1 MVPEILGSLLHHC
14 SKTKA
19 FHYGPSLHAAAIKSG
34 LQGDVLISN
43 HILNMYAKCG
53 NINFASQIF
62 NEMSKRNLVTWSA
75 MIAGYDQDG
84 KHLMA
89 ISLYSQMPLEPNEF
103 VLASAL
109 SSCANLLALKLGRQ
123 IHSQSIK
130 LGCSSIS
137 FVSNSLIS
145 MYMKNGQCSDALSV
159 FALTPSLTDVSYNT
173 IIMGLV
179 ESNQRE
185 KAFEV
190 YRSMCQQGLVP
201 DRFTFVGLLGTCNT
215 AHDLGKGMLL
225 HGQTIKLKLDGTA
238 FIGNIIMTMYSNL
251 NLLNEAD
258 KIFRSIKEKDVIS
271 WNTLIASCSRCDDH
285 SKALVVFRE
294 MVEYFDG
301 GPDEFTYASL
311 LSACAG
317 MGSMQFGRQIHAHLI
332 RKSSSVD
339 IGVVN
344 ALVNMYAKCGCIQ
357 YAYTTFRLMTSR
369 NLVSWNSV
377 IAGFAN
383 HGHGKKVM
391 KLFEEMMSVGLKPD
405 SVTFLGLLIA
415 CNHAG
420 LVDEGLYY
428 FNTMNEIYGL
438 TPDIEHFSCLIDLL
452 GRAGRLK
459 DAEEYMQRY
468 PFGNDS
474 VVLGCLLS
482 ACRLHGDVVIGE
494 RMAKKL
500 LQLQP
505 VSTSPYVL
513 LSNLYASDEKWDSVA
528 EARKMLKSCGLKKE
542 AGHSLI
548 EVKGSVEK
556 FTIGNFANSRIEE
569 IVNVLGTLSCGWD
582 EEIILLDSA

>member
-19 FHYGPSLHAAAIKSG
+19 FRYGLSVHAMAIKSG
-34 LQGDVLISN
+34 LRDDVVISN

-53 NINFASQIF
+53 NINFASQVF
-62 NEMSKRNLVTWSA
+62 NEMSERNLVTWSA
-75 MIAGYDQDG
+75 MISGYSQDG

-89 ISLYSQMPLEPNEF
+89 INLYSQMPLEPNEF

-109 SSCANLLALKLGRQ
+109 SSCSNLSALKLGRQ
-123 IHSQSIK
+123 IHAQSIK

-145 MYMKNGQCSDALSV
+145 MYMKNGQCGDALSV
-159 FALTPSLTDVSYNT
+159 FARTPNLTDVSYNA

-185 KAFEV
+185 EAFEV
-190 YRSMCQQGLVP
+190 YKCMCRQGLVP
-201 DRFTFVGLLGTCNT
+201 DCFTFVGLLGTCNSEG
-215 AHDLGKGMLL
+215 DLGKGMQL
-225 HGQTIKLKLDGTA
+225 HSQTMKLKLDGTA
-238 FIGNIIMTMYSNL
+238 FIGNVIMIMYSNI
-251 NLLNEAD
+251 NLLDEAE
-258 KIFRSIKEKDVIS
+258 KVFRSIKEKDVIS
-271 WNTLIASCSRCDDH
+271 WNTLIAACSRCDDH
-285 SKALVVFRE
+285 SKALRVFRE
-294 MVEYFDG
+294 MLEYFDG
-301 GPDEFTYASL
+301 RPDEFTYASV
-311 LSACAG
+311 LSASAG
-317 MGSMQFGRQIHAHLI
+317 MGSMQFGRQIHAHII
-332 RKSSSVD
+332 RTSSSVD
-339 IGVVN
+339 IGVGN

-357 YAYTTFRLMTSR
+357 YAYTAFRLMTCH

-383 HGHGKKVM
+383 HGHGKEVI
-391 KLFEEMMSVGLKPD
+391 KLFEEIRNVGLKPD

-420 LVDEGLYY
+420 LVDEGLDY
-428 FNTMNEIYGL
+428 FNTMNEIYGV

-468 PFGNDS
+468 SFGHDP

-500 LQLQP
+500 LQLRP

-528 EARKMLKSCGLKKE
+528 EARKMLKGCGLKKE

-548 EVKGSVEK
+548 EVKGFVEK
-556 FTIGNFANSRIEE
+556 FTIGDFSNSRIEE
-569 IVNVLGTLSCGWD
+569 IMKVLGALGCGWD
-582 EEIILLDSA
+582 EETFLLDSA

>member
-14 SKTKA
+14 SKTKG
-19 FHYGPSLHAAAIKSG
+19 FCYGLSLHAAAIKSG
-34 LQGDVLISN
+34 LRDDVVISN

-53 NINFASQIF
+53 NINFASQVF
-62 NEMSKRNLVTWSA
+62 NEMSERNLITWSA
-75 MIAGYDQDG
+75 MISGYSQDG

-89 ISLYSQMPLEPNEF
+89 INLYSQMPLEPNEF

-109 SSCANLLALKLGRQ
+109 SSCSNLLALKLGRQ
-123 IHSQSIK
+123 IHAQSIK

-145 MYMKNGQCSDALSV
+145 MYMKNGQCGDALSV
-159 FALTPSLTDVSYNT
+159 FARTPNLTDVSYNA

-190 YRSMCQQGLVP
+190 YKCMCRQGLLP
-201 DRFTFVGLLGTCNT
+201 DCFTFVGLLGTCNSED
-215 AHDLGKGMLL
+215 DLGKGMQL
-225 HGQTIKLKLDGTA
+225 HSQTMKLKLDGTA
-238 FIGNIIMTMYSNL
+238 FIGNVIMIMYSNI
-251 NLLNEAD
+251 NLLDEAE
-258 KIFRSIKEKDVIS
+258 KVFRSIKEKDVIS
-271 WNTLIASCSRCDDH
+271 WNTLIAACSRCDDH
-285 SKALVVFRE
+285 SKALRVFRE
-294 MVEYFDG
+294 MLEYFDG
-301 GPDEFTYASL
+301 RPDEFTYASV
-311 LSACAG
+311 LSASAG
-317 MGSMQFGRQIHAHLI
+317 MGSMQFGRQIHAHII
-332 RKSSSVD
+332 RTSPSVD
-339 IGVVN
+339 IGVGN

-357 YAYTTFRLMTSR
+357 YAYTAFRLMTCH

-383 HGHGKKVM
+383 HGHGKEVI
-391 KLFEEMMSVGLKPD
+391 KLFEEMRNVGLKPD

-420 LVDEGLYY
+420 LVDEGLDY
-428 FNTMNEIYGL
+428 FNTMNEIYGV

-468 PFGNDS
+468 PFGHDP

-500 LQLQP
+500 LQLRP

-528 EARKMLKSCGLKKE
+528 EARKMLKGCGLKKE

-556 FTIGNFANSRIEE
+556 FTIGDFSNSRIEE
-569 IVNVLGTLSCGWD
+569 IMKVLGALGCGWD
-582 EEIILLDSA
+582 EETFLLDSA

>member
-19 FHYGPSLHAAAIKSG
+19 FRYGLSLHAAAIKSG
-34 LQGDVLISN
+34 LRDDVVISN

-53 NINFASQIF
+53 NINFASQVF
-62 NEMSKRNLVTWSA
+62 NEMSERNLVTWSA
-75 MIAGYDQDG
+75 MISGYSQDG

-89 ISLYSQMPLEPNEF
+89 INLYSQMPLAPNEF

-109 SSCANLLALKLGRQ
+109 SSCSNLLALKLGRQ
-123 IHSQSIK
+123 IHAQSIK

-145 MYMKNGQCSDALSV
+145 MYMKNGQCGDALSV
-159 FALTPSLTDVSYNT
+159 FARTPNLTDVSYNA

-185 KAFEV
+185 EAFEV
-190 YRSMCQQGLVP
+190 YKCMCRQGLVP
-201 DRFTFVGLLGTCNT
+201 DCFTFVGLLGTCNSED
-215 AHDLGKGMLL
+215 DLGKGMQL
-225 HGQTIKLKLDGTA
+225 HSQTMKLKLDGTA
-238 FIGNIIMTMYSNL
+238 FIGNVIMIMYSNINML
-251 NLLNEAD
+251 DEAE
-258 KIFRSIKEKDVIS
+258 KVFRSIKEKDVIS
-271 WNTLIASCSRCDDH
+271 WNTLIAACSRCDDH
-285 SKALVVFRE
+285 SKALRVFRE
-294 MVEYFDG
+294 MLEYFDG
-301 GPDEFTYASL
+301 RPDEFTYASV
-311 LSACAG
+311 LSASAG
-317 MGSMQFGRQIHAHLI
+317 MGSMQFGRQIHANII
-332 RKSSSVD
+332 RTSSSVD
-339 IGVVN
+339 IGVGN

-357 YAYTTFRLMTSR
+357 YSYTAFRLMTCH

-383 HGHGKKVM
+383 HGHGKEVI
-391 KLFEEMMSVGLKPD
+391 KLFEEMKSVGLKPD

-420 LVDEGLYY
+420 LVDEGLDY
-428 FNTMNEIYGL
+428 FNTMNEIYGV

-468 PFGNDS
+468 PFGHDP

-500 LQLQP
+500 LQLRP

-528 EARKMLKSCGLKKE
+528 EARKMLKGCGLKKE

-548 EVKGSVEK
+548 EVKGFVEK
-556 FTIGNFANSRIEE
+556 FTIGDFSNSRIEE
-569 IVNVLGTLSCGWD
+569 IMKVLGALGCGWD
-582 EEIILLDSA
+582 EETFLLDSA

>member
-1 MVPEILGSLLHHC
+1 MVPEILGSILHHC

-19 FHYGPSLHAAAIKSG
+19 FHYGLSLHAATIKSG
-34 LQGDVLISN
+34 LQGDVFISN

-75 MIAGYDQDG
+75 MISGYDQDG

-89 ISLYSQMPLEPNEF
+89 INLYSQMPLEPNEF

-109 SSCANLLALKLGRQ
+109 SSCANLLALKLGKQ
-123 IHSQSIK
+123 IHAQSIK

-145 MYMKNGQCSDALSV
+145 MYMKNDQCGDALSV
-159 FALTPSLTDVSYNT
+159 FARTPNLTDVSYNT

-190 YRSMCQQGLVP
+190 YKSMCQQGLVP
-201 DRFTFVGLLGTCNT
+201 DRFTFVGLLGTD
-215 AHDLGKGMLL
+215 DLEKGMQL
-225 HGQTIKLKLDGTA
+225 HSQTIKLNLDKTA
-238 FIGNIIMTMYSNL
+238 FIGNIIMIMYSNL
-251 NLLNEAD
+251 NLLDEAD
-258 KIFRSIKEKDVIS
+258 KGFRSIKEKDVIS
-271 WNTLIASCSRCDDH
+271 WNTLIAACSRCDDH

-294 MVEYFDG
+294 MVEYYDG
-301 GPDEFTYASL
+301 RPDEFTYASL
-311 LSACAG
+311 LSASAG
-317 MGSMQFGRQIHAHLI
+317 MGSIQFGQQIHAHLI
-332 RKSSSVD
+332 RTNSSVD
-339 IGVVN
+339 IGVGN
-344 ALVNMYAKCGCIQ
+344 SLVNMYAKCGCIQ
-357 YAYTTFRLMTSR
+357 YAYTAFRLMTCR

-383 HGHGKKVM
+383 HGDGRKVI
-391 KLFEEMMSVGLKPD
+391 KLFEEMKSVGLKPD
-405 SVTFLGLLIA
+405 AVTFLGLLIA

-420 LVDEGLYY
+420 LVDEGLDF
-428 FNTMNEIYGL
+428 FNTMNEIYGV

-459 DAEEYMQRY
+459 DAEEYMKRY

-542 AGHSLI
+542 AGHSLV

-556 FTIGNFANSRIEE
+556 FTIGNFSNSRIEE
-569 IVNVLGTLSCGWD
+569 IVNVLWTLGCGLD

>member
-19 FHYGPSLHAAAIKSG
+19 FRYGLSLHAAAIKSG
-34 LQGDVLISN
+34 LRDDVVISN

-53 NINFASQIF
+53 NINFASQVF
-62 NEMSKRNLVTWSA
+62 NEMSERNLVTWSA
-75 MIAGYDQDG
+75 MISGYSQDG

-89 ISLYSQMPLEPNEF
+89 INLYSQMTLEPNEF

-109 SSCANLLALKLGRQ
+109 SSCSNLLALKLGRQ
-123 IHSQSIK
+123 IHAQSIK

-145 MYMKNGQCSDALSV
+145 MYMKNGQCGDALSV
-159 FALTPSLTDVSYNT
+159 FARTPNLTDVSYNA

-179 ESNQRE
+179 ESSQRE

-190 YRSMCQQGLVP
+190 YKCMCRQGLVP
-201 DRFTFVGLLGTCNT
+201 DCFTFVGLLGTCNS
-215 AHDLGKGMLL
+215 ADVLGKGIQL
-225 HGQTIKLKLDGTA
+225 HSQTMKLKLDGTA
-238 FIGNIIMTMYSNL
+238 FIGNVIMIMYSNI
-251 NLLNEAD
+251 NLLDEAE
-258 KIFRSIKEKDVIS
+258 KVFRSIKEKDVIS
-271 WNTLIASCSRCDDH
+271 WNTLVAACSRCDDH
-285 SKALVVFRE
+285 SKALGVFRE
-294 MVEYFDG
+294 MLEYFDG
-301 GPDEFTYASL
+301 RPDEFTYASV
-311 LSACAG
+311 LSASAG
-317 MGSMQFGRQIHAHLI
+317 MGSMQFGRQIHANII
-332 RKSSSVD
+332 RTSSSVD
-339 IGVVN
+339 IGVGN

-357 YAYTTFRLMTSR
+357 YAYTAFRLMTCH

-383 HGHGKKVM
+383 HGHGKEVI
-391 KLFEEMMSVGLKPD
+391 KLFEEMKSVGLKPD

-420 LVDEGLYY
+420 LVDEGLDY
-428 FNTMNEIYGL
+428 FNTMNEIYGV

-468 PFGNDS
+468 PFGHDP

-482 ACRLHGDVVIGE
+482 ACRLHGDVIIGE

-500 LQLQP
+500 LQLRP

-528 EARKMLKSCGLKKE
+528 EARKMLKGCGLKKE

-556 FTIGNFANSRIEE
+556 FTIGDFSNSRIEE
-569 IVNVLGTLSCGWD
+569 IMKVLGALGCGWD
-582 EEIILLDSA
+582 EETFLLDSA

>member
-19 FHYGPSLHAAAIKSG
+19 FRYGLSVHAMAIKSG
-34 LQGDVLISN
+34 LRDDVVISN

-53 NINFASQIF
+53 NINFASQVF
-62 NEMSKRNLVTWSA
+62 NEMSERNLVTWSA
-75 MIAGYDQDG
+75 MISGYSQDG

-89 ISLYSQMPLEPNEF
+89 INLYSQMTLEPNEF

-109 SSCANLLALKLGRQ
+109 SSCSNLLALKLGRQ
-123 IHSQSIK
+123 IHAQSIK

-145 MYMKNGQCSDALSV
+145 MYMKNGQCGDALSV
-159 FALTPSLTDVSYNT
+159 FARTPNLTDVSYNA

-185 KAFEV
+185 EAFEV
-190 YRSMCQQGLVP
+190 YKCMCRQGLVP
-201 DRFTFVGLLGTCNT
+201 DCFTFVGLLGTCNSED
-215 AHDLGKGMLL
+215 DLGKGMQL
-225 HGQTIKLKLDGTA
+225 HSQTMKLKLDGTA
-238 FIGNIIMTMYSNL
+238 FIGNVIMIMYSNINML
-251 NLLNEAD
+251 DEAE
-258 KIFRSIKEKDVIS
+258 KVFRSIKEKDVIS
-271 WNTLIASCSRCDDH
+271 WNTLIAACSRCDDH
-285 SKALVVFRE
+285 SKALRVFRE
-294 MVEYFDG
+294 MLEYFDG
-301 GPDEFTYASL
+301 RPDEFTYASV
-311 LSACAG
+311 LSASAG
-317 MGSMQFGRQIHAHLI
+317 MGSMQFGRQIHANII
-332 RKSSSVD
+332 RTSSSVD
-339 IGVVN
+339 IGVGN

-357 YAYTTFRLMTSR
+357 YAYTAFRLMTCH

-383 HGHGKKVM
+383 HGHGKEVI
-391 KLFEEMMSVGLKPD
+391 KLFEEMKSVGLKPD

-420 LVDEGLYY
+420 LVDEGLDY
-428 FNTMNEIYGL
+428 FNTMNEIYGV

-468 PFGNDS
+468 SFGHDP

-500 LQLQP
+500 LQLRP

-528 EARKMLKSCGLKKE
+528 EARKMLKGCGLKKE

-548 EVKGSVEK
+548 EVKGFVEK
-556 FTIGNFANSRIEE
+556 FTIGDFSNSRIEE
-569 IVNVLGTLSCGWD
+569 IMKVLGALGCGWD
-582 EEIILLDSA
+582 EETFLLDSA

>member
-19 FHYGPSLHAAAIKSG
+19 FHYGLSLHAAAIKSG

-53 NINFASQIF
+53 NINFACQIF

-215 AHDLGKGMLL
+215 AHDLGKGMQL
-225 HGQTIKLKLDGTA
+225 HSQTIKLKLDGTA

-271 WNTLIASCSRCDDH
+271 WNTLIAACSRCDDH

-301 GPDEFTYASL
+301 GPDEFTFASL

-317 MGSMQFGRQIHAHLI
+317 MGSLQFGRQIHAHLI

-357 YAYTTFRLMTSR
+357 YAYTTFRLMNFR

-377 IAGFAN
+377 IAAFAN
-383 HGHGKKVM
+383 HGHGKKVT
-391 KLFEEMMSVGLKPD
+391 KLFKEMMSDGLKPD

-428 FNTMNEIYGL
+428 FNTMNEIYGV

-459 DAEEYMQRY
+459 DAEEHMQRY

-569 IVNVLGTLSCGWD
+569 IVNVLGTLGCGWD

>member
-19 FHYGPSLHAAAIKSG
+19 FHYGLSLHAAAIKSG
-34 LQGDVLISN
+34 LQGDVFISN

-53 NINFASQIF
+53 NINFASQVF

-75 MIAGYDQDG
+75 MISGYDQDG

-89 ISLYSQMPLEPNEF
+89 INLYSQMPLEPNEF

-109 SSCANLLALKLGRQ
+109 SSCANLLALKLGKQ
-123 IHSQSIK
+123 IHAQSIK

-145 MYMKNGQCSDALSV
+145 MYMKNGRCSDALSV
-159 FALTPSLTDVSYNT
+159 FTRSPNPTDVSYNT

-190 YRSMCQQGLVP
+190 YKSMCQQGLVP
-201 DRFTFVGLLGTCNT
+201 DRFTFVGLLGTD
-215 AHDLGKGMLL
+215 DLGKGMQL
-225 HGQTIKLKLDGTA
+225 HSQTIKLNLDGTA

-251 NLLNEAD
+251 NLLDEAD
-258 KIFRSIKEKDVIS
+258 KVFRTIKEKDVIS
-271 WNTLIASCSRCDDH
+271 WNTFIAACSRCDDH
-285 SKALVVFRE
+285 SKALVIFKE

-301 GPDEFTYASL
+301 RPDEFTYASL
-311 LSACAG
+311 LSASAG

-332 RKSSSVD
+332 RTNSNVD
-339 IGVVN
+339 IGVGN
-344 ALVNMYAKCGCIQ
+344 ALVNMYAKCGCIR
-357 YAYTTFRLMTSR
+357 YAYTAFRLMTCH

-383 HGHGKKVM
+383 HGHGKEVI
-391 KLFEEMMSVGLKPD
+391 KLFEEMKSVGLKPD
-405 SVTFLGLLIA
+405 SVTFLELLIA

-420 LVDEGLYY
+420 LVNEGLDY
-428 FNTMNEIYGL
+428 FNTMNEIYGV

-474 VVLGCLLS
+474 VILGCLLS

-548 EVKGSVEK
+548 EVKGVVEK
-556 FTIGNFANSRIEE
+556 FTIGNFSNSRIEE
-569 IVNVLGTLSCGWD
+569 IVNVLGTLGCGWD

>member
-1 MVPEILGSLLHHC
+1 
-14 SKTKA
+14 
-19 FHYGPSLHAAAIKSG
+19 
-34 LQGDVLISN
+34 
-43 HILNMYAKCG
+43 MYAKCG
-53 NINFASQIF
+53 NINFASQVF
-62 NEMSKRNLVTWSA
+62 NEMSERNLVTWSA
-75 MIAGYDQDG
+75 MISGYSQDG

-89 ISLYSQMPLEPNEF
+89 INLYSQMTLEPNEF

-109 SSCANLLALKLGRQ
+109 SSCSNLLALKLGRQ
-123 IHSQSIK
+123 IHAQSIK

-145 MYMKNGQCSDALSV
+145 MYMKNGQCGDALSV
-159 FALTPSLTDVSYNT
+159 FARTPNLTDVSYNA

-179 ESNQRE
+179 ESSQRE

-190 YRSMCQQGLVP
+190 YKCMCRQGLVP
-201 DRFTFVGLLGTCNT
+201 DCFTFVGLLGTCNS
-215 AHDLGKGMLL
+215 ADVLGKGIQL
-225 HGQTIKLKLDGTA
+225 HSQTMKLKLDGTA
-238 FIGNIIMTMYSNL
+238 FIGNVIMIMYSNI
-251 NLLNEAD
+251 NLLDEAE
-258 KIFRSIKEKDVIS
+258 KVFRSIKEKDVIS
-271 WNTLIASCSRCDDH
+271 WNTLVAACSRCDDH
-285 SKALVVFRE
+285 SKALGVFRE
-294 MVEYFDG
+294 MLEYFDG
-301 GPDEFTYASL
+301 RPDEFTYASV
-311 LSACAG
+311 LSASAG
-317 MGSMQFGRQIHAHLI
+317 MGSMQFGRQIHANII
-332 RKSSSVD
+332 RTSSSVD
-339 IGVVN
+339 IGVGN

-357 YAYTTFRLMTSR
+357 YAYTAFRLMTCH

-383 HGHGKKVM
+383 HGHGKEVI
-391 KLFEEMMSVGLKPD
+391 KLFEEMKSVGLKPD

-420 LVDEGLYY
+420 LVDEGLDY
-428 FNTMNEIYGL
+428 FNTMNEIYGV

-468 PFGNDS
+468 PFGHDP

-482 ACRLHGDVVIGE
+482 ACRLHGDVIIGE

-500 LQLQP
+500 LQLRP

-528 EARKMLKSCGLKKE
+528 EARKMLKGCGLKKE

-556 FTIGNFANSRIEE
+556 FTIGDFSNSRIEE
-569 IVNVLGTLSCGWD
+569 IMKVLGALGCGWD
-582 EEIILLDSA
+582 EETFLLDSA

>member
-1 MVPEILGSLLHHC
+1 MVPEFLGSLLHHC
-14 SKTKA
+14 SKIKA
-19 FHYGPSLHAAAIKSG
+19 FHYGLSLHAAAIKSG
-34 LQGDVLISN
+34 LQGDVFISN

-53 NINFASQIF
+53 NIKFAGQIF

-75 MIAGYDQDG
+75 MISGYDQDG

-89 ISLYSQMPLEPNEF
+89 INLYSQMPLEPNEF

-123 IHSQSIK
+123 IHAQSIK

-145 MYMKNGQCSDALSV
+145 MYMKNGQCSDALAV

-190 YRSMCQQGLVP
+190 YKSMCLQGLVP

-215 AHDLGKGMLL
+215 AHDLGKGMQL
-225 HGQTIKLKLDGTA
+225 HSQTIKLKLDGTA

-251 NLLNEAD
+251 NLLDEAD
-258 KIFRSIKEKDVIS
+258 KVFRSIKEKDDIT
-271 WNTLIASCSRCDDH
+271 WNTLIAACSRCDDH
-285 SKALVVFRE
+285 SKALVVFKE
-294 MVEYFDG
+294 MAEYFDG
-301 GPDEFTYASL
+301 RPDEFTYASL

-317 MGSMQFGRQIHAHLI
+317 MGSMQFGQQIHAHLV
-332 RKSSSVD
+332 RTSSSVD
-339 IGVVN
+339 IGVGN

-357 YAYTTFRLMTSR
+357 YAYTAFRLMICR

-383 HGHGKKVM
+383 HGHGKKVI
-391 KLFEEMMSVGLKPD
+391 KLFEEMRSVGLKPD

-428 FNTMNEIYGL
+428 FNTMNEIYGV

-468 PFGNDS
+468 PFGHDS

-556 FTIGNFANSRIEE
+556 FTIGNFSNSRIEE
-569 IVNVLGTLSCGWD
+569 IVNVLGTLGCGLD

>member
-14 SKTKA
+14 SKTKG
-19 FHYGPSLHAAAIKSG
+19 FHYGLSLHAAAIKSG

-190 YRSMCQQGLVP
+190 YRSMCEQGLVP

-215 AHDLGKGMLL
+215 AHDLGKGMQL
-225 HGQTIKLKLDGTA
+225 HSQTIKLKLDGTA

-271 WNTLIASCSRCDDH
+271 WNTLIAACSRCDDH

-317 MGSMQFGRQIHAHLI
+317 MGSLQFGRQIHAHLI

-357 YAYTTFRLMTSR
+357 YAYTTFRLMTFR

-377 IAGFAN
+377 IAAFAN

-391 KLFEEMMSVGLKPD
+391 KLFKEMMSDGLKPD

-428 FNTMNEIYGL
+428 FNTMNEIYGV

-459 DAEEYMQRY
+459 DAEEHMQRY

-569 IVNVLGTLSCGWD
+569 IVNVLGTLGCGWD

>member
-19 FHYGPSLHAAAIKSG
+19 FRYGLSLHAAAIKSG
-34 LQGDVLISN
+34 LRDDVVISN

-53 NINFASQIF
+53 NINFASQVF
-62 NEMSKRNLVTWSA
+62 NEISERNLITWSA
-75 MIAGYDQDG
+75 MISGYSQDG

-89 ISLYSQMPLEPNEF
+89 INLYSQMTLEPNEF

-109 SSCANLLALKLGRQ
+109 SSCSNLLALKLGRQ
-123 IHSQSIK
+123 IHAQSIK

-145 MYMKNGQCSDALSV
+145 MYMKNGQCGDALSV
-159 FALTPSLTDVSYNT
+159 FARTPNLTDVSYNA

-179 ESNQRE
+179 ESSQRE

-190 YRSMCQQGLVP
+190 YKCMCRQGLVP
-201 DRFTFVGLLGTCNT
+201 DCFTFVGLLGTCNS
-215 AHDLGKGMLL
+215 ADDLGKGMQL
-225 HGQTIKLKLDGTA
+225 HSQTMKLKLDGTA
-238 FIGNIIMTMYSNL
+238 FIGNVIMIMYSNI
-251 NLLNEAD
+251 NLLDEAE
-258 KIFRSIKEKDVIS
+258 KVFRSIKEKDVIS
-271 WNTLIASCSRCDDH
+271 WNTLVAACSRCDDH
-285 SKALVVFRE
+285 SKALGVFRE
-294 MVEYFDG
+294 MLEYFDG
-301 GPDEFTYASL
+301 RPDEFTYASV
-311 LSACAG
+311 LSASAG
-317 MGSMQFGRQIHAHLI
+317 MGSMQFGRQIHANII
-332 RKSSSVD
+332 RTSSSVD
-339 IGVVN
+339 IVGGN

-357 YAYTTFRLMTSR
+357 YAYTAFRLMTCH

-383 HGHGKKVM
+383 HGHGKEVI
-391 KLFEEMMSVGLKPD
+391 KLFEEMKSVGLKPD

-420 LVDEGLYY
+420 LVDEGLDY
-428 FNTMNEIYGL
+428 FNTMNEIYGV

-468 PFGNDS
+468 PFGHDP

-500 LQLQP
+500 LQLRP

-528 EARKMLKSCGLKKE
+528 EARKMLKGCGLKKE

-556 FTIGNFANSRIEE
+556 FTIGDFSNSRIEE
-569 IVNVLGTLSCGWD
+569 IMKVLGALGCGWD
-582 EEIILLDSA
+582 EETFLLDSA